1 MVTDP
6 GPDDLPVRHPAD
18 GSQPLR
24 KIDLTNIQ
32 VATSETARQ
41 INRRIVLNLLRRHQP
56 MSRADL
62 ARRSGLQ
69 RSTVSAIV
77 DQLIEE
83 GWVTEGE
90 AGRSVRGRRPRFL
103 HLNADR
109 AGVIGVELRPES
121 TTIGLAG
128 IDARFLAQTSLPT
141 PRDPDVFVRE
151 LARATAL
158 VRSAHPAVR
167 CDGMGIS
174 LPGRVDGRGRI
185 VFAPNLGWNGVDL
198 RAKLEAAINL
208 PVMLENAAS
217 ACALAELWFGHHPE
231 QVRNIIAVTVSEG
244 VGVGL
249 LLNGQLVNAAGSMA
263 GEFGHVSLDDTGPP
277 CRCGRCGCWERYASN
292 SAAVQYYWQ
301 RRGGAARPSER
312 DMMNANRQYDALA
325 ELLREGD
332 PLARETIERQARYL
346 GIGLA
351 VLVTG
356 LSPDVIA
363 IVGEITGMWDCVGPI
378 VESTIAARALPHAAV
393 RVVPTDRADQPRLR
407 GAVTLVV
414 QQHFGAPV

>member
-1 MVTDP
+1 MTDR
-6 GPDDLPVRHPAD
+6 GPDDLLDRYPAD
-18 GSQPLR
+18 GSQLLR
-24 KIDLTNIQ
+24 KIDLTNFQ

-41 INRRIVLNLLRRHQP
+41 INRRIALNLLRRHQP

-83 GWVTEGE
+83 GWVTEGA

-128 IDARFLAQTSLPT
+128 IDARFLAQTSMPT

-158 VRSAHPAVR
+158 VRSTHPAVR
-167 CDGMGIS
+167 CDGLGIS
-174 LPGRVDGRGRI
+174 LPGRVDARGRI

-198 RAKLEAAINL
+198 KAKLESAVNL

-249 LLNGQLVNAAGSMA
+249 LLNGQLVNSAGSMA
-263 GEFGHVSLDDTGPP
+263 GEFGHVSLDDSGPP
-277 CRCGRCGCWERYASN
+277 CRCGRRGCWERYASN
-292 SAAVQYYWQ
+292 SAALQYYWQ
-301 RRGGAARPSER
+301 RRGGPGRPSER
-312 DMMNANRQYDALA
+312 ELSSNRQYDTLS

-332 PLARETIERQARYL
+332 ELARETVERQAHYL

-363 IVGEITGMWDCVGPI
+363 IVGEVTGMWDHVGPI